1 MKVKILGIAGSPRRG
16 GNTDLL
22 LDEALKGA
30 KAAGAEVEKIYARDY
45 KITPCI
51 ECNGCFKRGECV
63 IKDEM
68 QEIYPKLLEAER
80 IIFASP
86 IFFMGI
92 TGWAKAL
99 VDRCQ
104 ALWAKKYILKQPV
117 VEPERKS
124 QRKGIFISVGGTK
137 GKNLFEGAIRTI
149 KIFFDAIDVTY
160 SGGLFYRKIDD
171 KGEIKEHPT
180 ALQEAYEAGRKLLG
194 DSPRRPS
201 LPTI

>member
-1 MKVKILGIAGSPRRG
+1 MGIKVLGIAGSPRRG

-30 KAAGAEVEKIYARDY
+30 EEAGAEVEKIYVRNY

-51 ECNGCFKRGECV
+51 GCNGCFKEGKCI

-68 QEIYPKLLEAER
+68 EEIYPKLLAADR

-86 IFFMGI
+86 MFFMGL
-92 TGWAKAL
+92 TGWVKTL

-104 ALWAKKYILKQPV
+104 ALWAKKYVLKQPV
-117 VEPERKS
+117 VEPERKA
-124 QRKGIFISVGGTK
+124 QRRGIFISVGGTK
-137 GKNLFEGAIRTI
+137 GKNLFNGAILAV
-149 KIFFDAIDVTY
+149 KIFFDAMDVTY
-160 SGGLFYRKIDD
+160 SGELLYRSIDD

-180 ALQEAYEAGRKLLG
+180 ALQEAYKAGRKLVG
-194 DSPRRPS
+194 E
-201 LPTI
+201 

>member
-1 MKVKILGIAGSPRRG
+1 MKIKVLGIAGSPRRG

-30 KAAGAEVEKIYARDY
+30 QEAGAEVEKIYARDY
-45 KITPCI
+45 KIAPCI
-51 ECNGCFKRGECV
+51 ECNMCFKDGKCV
-63 IKDEM
+63 VQDKM
-68 QEIYPKLLEAER
+68 QTIYPKLLEADR

-99 VDRCQ
+99 IDRCQ
-104 ALWAKKYILKQPV
+104 ALWAKKYVLKEPV

-137 GKNLFEGAIRTI
+137 GKSLFEGAIRTI
-149 KIFFDAIDVTY
+149 KTFFDAIDVTY
-160 SGGLFYRKIDD
+160 SGELLYRSIDD

-180 ALQEAYEAGRKLLG
+180 ALQEAYEAGRKLVKE
-194 DSPRRPS
+194 
-201 LPTI
+201 